1 MAVVHNLDITVK
13 FLQELLAESDPGLV
27 VTSFQV
33 AAGASRGDNYT
44 ATLYRLRVLGE
55 LPGRRQPWR
64 RSLIYKCLPADPARR
79 EAFKSDALFR
89 NEVVFYTRALPA
101 LLAFQGQRD
110 VFRAVPRC
118 YLAQSDVIVLE
129 DLVARGFTMADRKAG
144 LDHVHCKAVL
154 TELARFHALSLA
166 MKGREPELFHGSVSG
181 AVTEVLFVPE
191 NEQWYSEYYRTAA
204 ENAISMVEQTLPP
217 GGTRS
222 ECLSRLRRLVSDGQF
237 FSRMV
242 AMVQPREPYA
252 VLSHGDCWTNNILF
266 KYSDAG
272 DILEVCLVDFQI
284 SRYAS
289 PALDLAYLLYCCT
302 SLATRRAHMPAL
314 LAHYHGT
321 VVQALSDL
329 GATPDRGD
337 GQHHLRPD
345 ALWQL
350 LLADMRRYGR
360 YAMGAALEMI
370 PISTCDSD
378 QAPDLYVA
386 SRDDAGPPGQ
396 GCAPVWASNEACRR
410 KMADLVLELVEKGDL

>member
-144 LDHVHCKAVL
+144 LDHVHCK
-154 TELARFHALSLA
+154 
-166 MKGREPELFHGSVSG
+166 
-181 AVTEVLFVPE
+181 
-191 NEQWYSEYYRTAA
+191 
-204 ENAISMVEQTLPP
+204 VEQTLPP